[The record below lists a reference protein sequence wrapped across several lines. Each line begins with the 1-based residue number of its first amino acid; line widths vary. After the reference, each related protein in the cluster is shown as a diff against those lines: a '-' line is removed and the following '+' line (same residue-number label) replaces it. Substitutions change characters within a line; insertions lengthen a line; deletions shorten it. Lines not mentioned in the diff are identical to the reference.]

1 MRVQRRL
8 SDTSVLQ
15 TSDVVLQCDAL
26 WRIEVLLHH
35 HHLRDLL
42 LLLGTQS
49 AVVHVIL
56 TVRQRH
62 GRSWA
67 FRPFFPF
74 RLDGALVVLNFVTQ
88 DSQDMKTINS
98 FAFCVCDRFRM
109 WTLK

>member
-1 MRVQRRL
+1 MQRRL
-8 SDTSVLQ
+8 SDTSFLQ

-42 LLLGTQS
+42 SLLGTQS

-74 RLDGALVVLNFVTQ
+74 RLDGALVVHNFVTQ
-88 DSQDMKTINS
+88 ESQEMKTINS